1 MRKLPQGEGLRG
13 TTEHP
18 GAGKVLRS
26 KKQRPAPV
34 TSLDAYREKRARK
47 LATTAEAADGL
58 VHVHFVRAVDH
69 IWLTPAQARLW
80 ADGIAQLADTAAEQR
95 GDEHA

>member
-13 TTEHP
+13 TTDHP
-18 GAGKVLRS
+18 GAGKLLRS
-26 KKQRPAPV
+26 KKQQPATV
-34 TSLDAYREKRARK
+34 TSLDSYREKHARK
-47 LATTAEAADGL
+47 LATTAEAAGGL

-80 ADGIAQLADTAAEQR
+80 ADGIAQLADTAAEQ
-95 GDEHA
+95 GVDDV